1 MLTIPLS
8 KSSIVYELK
17 DGLYINSTN
26 RCTNSCTFCIRYYQ
40 RDFNKEYPL
49 WMDREPSAAEIL
61 AAVGD
66 PKRFQEVVFCG
77 YGEPLI
83 RLETVKEVARAVKA
97 KGGKV
102 RVNTDGQAN
111 LFHGRNIVPEL
122 EGLIDTLS
130 ISLNA
135 QDAATFDKLCRSVYG
150 LKAHPAVLEFGRAS
164 VGHFPRVLMTVVELP
179 TVDIDACR
187 KIAESIGAEFV
198 SRPFYTEEYKAPE
211 AILNTSVSA

>member
-1 MLTIPLS
+1 
-8 KSSIVYELK
+8 
-17 DGLYINSTN
+17 
-26 RCTNSCTFCIRYYQ
+26 
-40 RDFNKEYPL
+40 
-49 WMDREPSAAEIL
+49 MDREPSAAEIL

-83 RLETVKEVARAVKA
+83 RLETVKEVARAVKT

-111 LFHGRNIVPEL
+111 LFHGRNIIPDL
-122 EGLIDTLS
+122 EGLIDTMS

-135 QDAATFDKLCRSVYG
+135 QDPATFDKLCRSVYG
-150 LKAHPAVLEFGRAS
+150 LKAHPALIEFARACVGR
-164 VGHFPRVLMTVVELP
+164 FPRVLMTVVELP

-187 KIAESIGAEFV
+187 AIARSVGAEFV
-198 SRPFYTEEYKAPE
+198 SRPFYTEEYKAPDTTLKIE
-211 AILNTSVSA
+211 